1 MEPFNK
7 LDLLLRDRSQLARS
21 SGIAS
26 DSTRSS
32 LESAG
37 NLAFRDIPV
46 LNLFGADLNNTNAR
60 VILVTSVDT
69 VVLVVEISGDAS
81 VPEFANDVLVAGNLG
96 GARYADPVGRTRIEE
111 REIHVGVRGE
121 LVDFMRGGV
130 GQEGEVQ
137 RVMRGERHC
146 ARVELTGGA
155 TSGEHSVLGDRQ
167 NLFEAIDLLLGVEGV
182 VGGLVEIRVLGVGS
196 VGSLNGR
203 HGELEM

>member
-1 MEPFNK
+1 MESFNE

-26 DSTRSS
+26 DGAGGS
-32 LESAG
+32 LDSAG
-37 NLAFRDIPV
+37 NLAFCDIPV

-60 VILVTSVDT
+60 VVLVTGVDT
-69 VVLVVEISGDAS
+69 VVLVVEISGNAS
-81 VPEFANDVLVAGNLG
+81 MPELPDDILVAGNLG
-96 GARYADPVGRTRIEE
+96 GTRYTDPVGRARIEE

-121 LVDFMRGGV
+121 LVDFMRSGV

-137 RVMRGERHC
+137 RIMRGERHC
-146 ARVELTGGA
+146 ARVELAGGA
-155 TSGEHSVLGDRQ
+155 TSGEHSVLGDCQ

-182 VGGLVEIRVLGVGS
+182 VGGLVEIRVLGIGS

-203 HGELEM
+203 HGELGI